1 MIPRRFSDLPE
12 YAFPR
17 LRALLDRYPAGGET
31 IAMSI
36 GEPRHPM
43 SPIMHE
49 ALAKHAEGYAKYP
62 PIDGTPGF
70 RGAVGEWI
78 ERRYD
83 LPDATIDPGAQIL
96 PLNGTREGLF
106 MAALALAP
114 SEKNGQRAAVLIPN
128 PFYQCYAAA
137 ALAVGAEPV
146 FVAATAES
154 GWLPDY
160 ASLPEDLLA
169 RTVLAYYCSPS
180 NPQGAVADK
189 EQLGSLA
196 ALAENYDFIVAFDEC
211 YSEIYPA
218 TPPSGGIAAALAE
231 GVSLDHVLSFNSL
244 SKRSN
249 APGLRSGF
257 VAGGAAPIAAMNR
270 LRSYA
275 GAPSPLPVIHAAE
288 ALWRDE
294 AHVEENRALYREKF
308 NLSDSIL
315 NGLPGY
321 VAPQGGFFLWI
332 EVGDG
337 EAAALE
343 LWRSHGVRVLPGAYL
358 GRGDPRFIDGK
369 NPGTRYIRAALVEQP
384 DIIRPGLEAI
394 ADMLRTGIRQHAETT
409 T

>member
-1 MIPRRFSDLPE
+1 
-12 YAFPR
+12 
-17 LRALLDRYPAGGET
+17 
-31 IAMSI
+31 MSI

-43 SPIMHE
+43 SPLMHE
-49 ALAKHAEGYAKYP
+49 ALAKHAGGYAKYP

-70 RGAVGEWI
+70 RAAVGEWI

-83 LPDATIDPGAQIL
+83 LPGASIDPGAQIL

-180 NPQGAVADK
+180 NPQGAVAGSD
-189 EQLGSLA
+189 QLGRLA

-211 YSEIYPA
+211 YSEIYPD
-218 TPPSGGIAAALAE
+218 TPPAGGIAAALTE

-257 VAGGAAPIAAMNR
+257 VAGGAAPIAAMTR

-294 AHVEENRALYREKF
+294 THVEENRALYREKF

-358 GRGDPRFIDGK
+358 GRGDPRFNDGK
-369 NPGTRYIRAALVEQP
+369 NPGTRYIRVALVEQP
-384 DIIRPGLEAI
+384 DIIRPGLDAI
-394 ADMLRTGIRQHAETT
+394 AEMLRTGIRQDAETMT
-409 T
+409 